1 MLSWSH
7 SFHLGGAKEID
18 LAEVLRRKENPLSHI
33 SNNIIHISIQFLVS
47 CLEHLYRETEKEST
61 KYPCALDSRGTIL
74 EKEIKQ
80 TKVTAC

>member
-1 MLSWSH
+1 MSCQQ
-7 SFHLGGAKEID
+7 LGDECKLCIFCAPGS
-18 LAEVLRRKENPLSHI
+18 EVLFQICLSL
-33 SNNIIHISIQFLVS
+33 SSKIIHIFIQFLVS

-74 EKEIKQ
+74 EKKLKQ

>member
-1 MLSWSH
+1 MI
-7 SFHLGGAKEID
+7 FTQERG
-18 LAEVLRRKENPLSHI
+18 VLQKFKKKINL
-33 SNNIIHISIQFLVS
+33 IHIFIQFLVS

-80 TKVTAC
+80 TNVTAC

>member
-1 MLSWSH
+1 M
-7 SFHLGGAKEID
+7 I
-18 LAEVLRRKENPLSHI
+18 
-33 SNNIIHISIQFLVS
+33 IIHIFIQFLVS

-80 TKVTAC
+80 TLKVTTC

>member
-1 MLSWSH
+1 MN
-7 SFHLGGAKEID
+7 FPPLGVHAQELG
-18 LAEVLRRKENPLSHI
+18 
-33 SNNIIHISIQFLVS
+33 NNIIIHIFIQFLVS

-80 TKVTAC
+80 TNVTAC